1 MNQHRV
7 AARWFAGLVTAG
19 VILTGGLAA
28 PAQADTGWNGTL
40 VKPHP
45 RHVTPTD
52 TGWNGT

>member
-7 AARWFAGLVTAG
+7 LARWFAGLVTAG

-28 PAQADTGWNGTL
+28 PAQADTGWNGTS
-40 VKPHP
+40 VKPAP
-45 RHVTPTD
+45 RHVTPSD